1 MRRSAQLCC
10 LLFRPSCCAHASP
23 PLCSPAAAPH
33 LCAAVGVFLLN
44 KDVIQL
50 LQAHGI
56 SAAGP
61 NQLLHNLY
69 KLLLAAQSAL
79 PHLPPSGG
87 AAQLAAGG
95 GRR

>member
-1 MRRSAQLCC
+1 MIAVVPPASVRGC
-10 LLFRPSCCAHASP
+10 LA
-23 PLCSPAAAPH
+23 
-33 LCAAVGVFLLN
+33 
-44 KDVIQL
+44 L

-79 PHLPPSGG
+79 PHLPPSSGG
-87 AAQLAAGG
+87 AQLAAGG

>member
-1 MRRSAQLCC
+1 M
-10 LLFRPSCCAHASP
+10 
-23 PLCSPAAAPH
+23 
-33 LCAAVGVFLLN
+33 GVFLLN

-61 NQLLHNLY
+61 NHLLQNLY

-79 PHLPPSGG
+79 PHLPPVLG
-87 AAQLAAGG
+87 ASAALQ
-95 GRR
+95 R

>member
-1 MRRSAQLCC
+1 M
-10 LLFRPSCCAHASP
+10 
-23 PLCSPAAAPH
+23 
-33 LCAAVGVFLLN
+33 GVFLLN

-79 PHLPPSGG
+79 PHLPPSSGG
-87 AAQLAAGG
+87 AQLAAGG

>member
-1 MRRSAQLCC
+1 M
-10 LLFRPSCCAHASP
+10 LLTVLPFLLRA
-23 PLCSPAAAPH
+23 PLPTLVRTPLPLR

-79 PHLPPSGG
+79 PHLPPSSGG
-87 AAQLAAGG
+87 AQLAAGG